1 MILLLIIGII
11 VLIIGLYI
19 WQTNKGERGVSRDR
33 FRGGIAGIVGV
44 VLIIISFIF
53 GSFTTIPA
61 GYRGVVIRFGAVT
74 GTVLNE
80 GLKTKVPFLDSVI
93 KMSVQTQKYEADAA
107 SASRDLQDVSTTI
120 ALNWHLDPGMAD
132 EVYRTLGLEFIDR
145 IAAPAIQE
153 TVKQVTARYNAEDL
167 ILKREEVKAD
177 ITGNLS
183 TRLME
188 RGIITEAVSITEFQF
203 SATFIAAIE
212 AKVAA
217 EQAVF
222 EARNKLER
230 IKVEA
235 QQREEQEK
243 GEANARIA
251 KANGEAEYIRVVTDA
266 QVAANN
272 AISASLT
279 PEVLQYILLDRLGE
293 DIKVMVI
300 PSGQGLDL
308 VLPEMKMDVE
318 TETETETETEQP

>member
-11 VLIIGLYI
+11 LLIIGAYI
-19 WQTNKGERGVSRDR
+19 WQKNKGDQGDPKDR
-33 FRGGIAGIVGV
+33 LGGSIGSIIGV
-44 VLIIISFIF
+44 VLIIASLVF

-61 GYRGVVIRFGAVT
+61 GHRGVVIRFGAIT
-74 GTVLNE
+74 GSILEE
-80 GLKTKVPFLDSVI
+80 GLQTKLPFLDSVV
-93 KMSVQTQKYEADAA
+93 KMSVQTQKYEANAA

-120 ALNWHLDPGMAD
+120 ALNWHLDPGMAA

-153 TVKQVTARYNAEDL
+153 TVKQVTAKYPAEDL
-167 ILKREEVKAD
+167 ILKREEVKAA
-177 ITGNLS
+177 ITENLS
-183 TRLME
+183 ERLME

-203 SATFIAAIE
+203 SSTFTAAIE
-212 AKVAA
+212 AKVGA

-251 KANGEAEYIRVVTDA
+251 KATGEAEYIRVVTEA
-266 QVAANN
+266 QVNANN
-272 AISASLT
+272 AIAASLT

-293 DIKVMVI
+293 DIDVMVI

-308 VLPEMKMDVE
+308 VLPEMKVD
-318 TETETETETEQP
+318 TETVTQQP